1 MLDARSLPLRIVQR
15 LFPADQVE
23 AVREALDSTTVGAP
37 AGDRDRIQV
46 AVLKLYCEDPHRNL
60 NVWVK
65 AANVDYRDVLL
76 WAETPSLARQRI
88 RLELTPEELKALRAQ
103 DKAQLD
109 AWLRSV
115 A

>member
-1 MLDARSLPLRIVQR
+1 MLDARTLPLKIVQR
-15 LFPADQVE
+15 LFPDDQVE
-23 AVREALDSTTVGAP
+23 AVLKALDSSTEGSP

-60 NVWVK
+60 NAWVK
-65 AANVDYRDVLL
+65 AANIDYRDVLL

-88 RLELTPEELKALRAQ
+88 RPVLTSKELKALRAQ

>member
-1 MLDARSLPLRIVQR
+1 MLDALTLRLKVVQR

-23 AVREALDSTTVGAP
+23 AVLEAVASSTEGAP
-37 AGDRDRIQV
+37 AGEQDRIQI
-46 AVLKLYCEDPHRNL
+46 AVLKLYSEDPHQNL
-60 NVWVK
+60 NRWVK
-65 AANVDYRDVLL
+65 AAIVDYRDVLL
-76 WAETPSLARQRI
+76 WAESPSIARR
-88 RLELTPEELKALRAQ
+88 RSRPELTPSELKALRAQ